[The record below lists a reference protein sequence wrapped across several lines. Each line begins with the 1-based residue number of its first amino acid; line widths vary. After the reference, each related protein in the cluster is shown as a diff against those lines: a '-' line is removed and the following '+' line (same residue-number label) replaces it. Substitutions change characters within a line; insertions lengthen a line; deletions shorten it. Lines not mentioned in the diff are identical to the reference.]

1 MVSNELLHA
10 GRLWGRVAALMGKR
24 WSKAEGID
32 NGDIGAQAEG
42 IDIWV
47 IVGGVS
53 MLVVMIRGMLSSDGM
68 CAMLF
73 RMQYIQSYSTVMFEL
88 CSNFVCLCSLL

>member
-1 MVSNELLHA
+1 
-10 GRLWGRVAALMGKR
+10 
-24 WSKAEGID
+24 
-32 NGDIGAQAEG
+32 
-42 IDIWV
+42 
-47 IVGGVS
+47 

>member
-1 MVSNELLHA
+1 MVKKWLKVED
-10 GRLWGRVAALMGKR
+10 
-24 WSKAEGID
+24 ID
-32 NGDIGAQAEG
+32 NGDIGTQAEG

-53 MLVVMIRGMLSSDGM
+53 MLVVMIQGMLSSDGM

-73 RMQYIQSYSTVMFEL
+73 CMQYIQSYGTVMFEF
-88 CSNFVCLCSLL
+88 CSNFVFLCSLL